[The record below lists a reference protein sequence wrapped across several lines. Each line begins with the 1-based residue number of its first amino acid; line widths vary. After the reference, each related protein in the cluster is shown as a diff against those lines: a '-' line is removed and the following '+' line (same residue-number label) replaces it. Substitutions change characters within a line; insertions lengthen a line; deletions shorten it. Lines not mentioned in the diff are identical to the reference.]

1 MSARTIPM
9 TEPLHAYLLAH
20 GVREPE
26 VARRL
31 REHTQTMEMA
41 RMQISPE
48 QGAFLGFLVRAL
60 GVRRAI
66 EVGTFTGYS
75 ALVTALALPED
86 GQLLCCDVSREW
98 TDVGRPYWQ
107 AAGVADRIDL
117 RLAPAAETL
126 ASLRAEGL
134 DGTVDFAFVD
144 ADKPGYAAYIDL
156 LHGLLRPGGVIGIDN
171 VLWSGRVA
179 DPADTSED
187 TVALRA
193 LNAALATDARWD
205 LSMVPIG
212 DGLTLLRKR

>member
-31 REHTQTMEMA
+31 RDHTQTMEMA

-60 GVRRAI
+60 GVRRAV

-75 ALVTALALPED
+75 ALVTALALPAD
-86 GQLLCCDVSREW
+86 GQLVCCDVSREW

-117 RLAPAAETL
+117 RLAPAADTL
-126 ASLRAEGL
+126 AALRAEGL
-134 DGTVDFAFVD
+134 DGTIDFAFVD
-144 ADKPGYAAYIDL
+144 ADKPGYATYIDL